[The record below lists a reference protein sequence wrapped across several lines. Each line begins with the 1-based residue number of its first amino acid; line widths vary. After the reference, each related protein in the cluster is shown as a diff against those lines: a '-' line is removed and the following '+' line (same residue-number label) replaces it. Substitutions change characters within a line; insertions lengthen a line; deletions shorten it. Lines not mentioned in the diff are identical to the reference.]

1 MYRVWYIE
9 PSLLE
14 DHTSSV
20 LTRHNVGLIRWGA
33 LIAEMPCHIGFRTR
47 CSPSPIIVYV
57 TTKIALQGTLFRI
70 SECLLRTISTL
81 CTTRNADLSN
91 TPAPRC
97 TCICACI
104 HFDIYSTI
112 YRSVTTLIRFI
123 TFLGPGL
130 LQVWFLRSSI
140 CNCGYRTIYV
150 VSVTILPL
158 GMIRSIFA
166 SLFLTIYNLQ

>member
-33 LIAEMPCHIGFRTR
+33 LIADMPCHIGFRTR
-47 CSPSPIIVYV
+47 CSSSPIIVYV
-57 TTKIALQGTLFRI
+57 PTKIALPGTLFCI
-70 SECLLRTISTL
+70 CESVECLLRTISTL
-81 CTTRNADLSN
+81 CTTRNAYLSN
-91 TPAPRC
+91 TRARRC

-104 HFDIYSTI
+104 QFDIYSTI

-140 CNCGYRTIYV
+140 CNCGYCTMSRFF
-150 VSVTILPL
+150 P
-158 GMIRSIFA
+158 
-166 SLFLTIYNLQ
+166 